1 MITMMNWNLKKIK
14 FFSLLI
20 LILWGN
26 LSVIY
31 AQNKS
36 KKSFGIGVNLG
47 LGSAFV
53 SGNTYQNYMDTTKS
67 NSSHHYN
74 KGIHAWALYSLGKK
88 SDLQIGLGFQQ
99 MGFARKQSNLTFK
112 NFTYPGIG
120 IGKIEDLSNTQKE
133 ITYNYRFNYLQI
145 PLQINTY
152 LGRSRDFKW
161 VYQFSGGITPQILLN
176 HRLVANT
183 NPGFTIE
190 GEDQFKIDSSGFDAR
205 RFAINMQVGLTIE
218 YRESKNKVYFIQP
231 MLGIHPIGVSANPRV
246 AYPVFASLA
255 VGVLFANL
263 PNGNK

>member
-1 MITMMNWNLKKIK
+1 MITMMNWNLKKINI
-14 FFSLLI
+14 FSLLM
-20 LILWGN
+20 LFLWSN
-26 LSVIY
+26 HSMIF

-36 KKSFGIGVNLG
+36 KKSFGVGVNFG

-53 SGNTYQNYMDTTKS
+53 SGKTYQNYMDTTKS
-67 NSSHHYN
+67 SASYHFN

-161 VYQFSGGITPQILLN
+161 VYQFSAGIMPQILLK

-190 GEDQFKIDSSGFDAR
+190 EEDQFKIDSSGFEAR
-205 RFAINMQVGLTIE
+205 RFAVNMQVGLTIE

-231 MLGIHPIGVSANPRV
+231 MLGVHPIGVSANPRV